1 MKCHGY
7 WSLIDCNP
15 MKLSGPLLNPS
26 RLGLWSQLTG
36 PVLVNSHNPLFI
48 VVAVLLLIII

>member
-48 VVAVLLLIII
+48 VVAVLLLLLI